1 MFYVYELERDIYAEQ
16 QAAAAAA
23 AVEAAASVTAVNL
36 TPAPAVGTGKISP
49 KGAEESDSVG
59 QVENERAS
67 GKSVAAMQESSS
79 GEEVRKVK
87 VARVDEGAEDVQRKS
102 TGAETSDGR
111 TQGRDTGRRLKGD
124 GEVGV
129 EDHPSAAPPA
139 AVTAESSGE
148 ASRVEHQANGG
159 VHDGLGEGD
168 TDEVEQ
174 QQGSAVSGGGPGS
187 SETTGEDSPDPS
199 DPPSPRPMKPI
210 RMPARLFAVLHRR
223 LEKSRNYLASPYRM
237 EVFGTPLVCRV
248 VPMTGRQLYDKLYRR
263 FHRFL
268 RLKAGTVAHPCGG
281 SVDPCRLRGDGSAV
295 AVDWGYGGDGS
306 GGVEREG
313 DYYSDVRPCM
323 GTSEDEKCP
332 QSVRATSKW
341 VAAGEVN
348 RWGFRW
354 VGWRF
359 CCLDDSLYVW

>member
-23 AVEAAASVTAVNL
+23 AAEAAAAVTAVNL
-36 TPAPAVGTGKISP
+36 TPAPSAGTGNFSP

-59 QVENERAS
+59 QVAGERAS
-67 GKSVAAMQESSS
+67 GKSVAAMQGSSS
-79 GEEVRKVK
+79 GEEVRKMK
-87 VARVDEGAEDVQRKS
+87 VARVAEGAEDVERKS
-102 TGAETSDGR
+102 TGPETSDGR
-111 TQGRDTGRRLKGD
+111 TQGRDTGSRLKGD
-124 GEVGV
+124 GEGGG
-129 EDHPSAAPPA
+129 ENHPA
-139 AVTAESSGE
+139 AAFSVTAPAATVTAEGSGE

-159 VHDGLGEGD
+159 VHDGAGEGN
-168 TDEVEQ
+168 TNEVEQ
-174 QQGSAVSGGGPGS
+174 QQESDVSGAGPGS
-187 SETTGEDSPDPS
+187 SETAGEDSPDS
-199 DPPSPRPMKPI
+199 PSPRPMKPI

-223 LEKSRNYLASPYRM
+223 LEKSRNYLASPYRL

-281 SVDPCRLRGDGSAV
+281 SVDPCRPRGGGSA
-295 AVDWGYGGDGS
+295 ASVDWGYGGDGS
-306 GGVEREG
+306 GAVEREG

-348 RWGFRW
+348 RWGFR
-354 VGWRF
+354 
-359 CCLDDSLYVW
+359 

>member
-23 AVEAAASVTAVNL
+23 AAEAAEAAAAVTAVKL
-36 TPAPAVGTGKISP
+36 TPAPSAGTANVSP
-49 KGAEESDSVG
+49 EGGEGSDSVS
-59 QVENERAS
+59 QVAGERAS
-67 GKSVAAMQESSS
+67 GKTVAAMQGSSS
-79 GEEVRKVK
+79 GEEVRKMK
-87 VARVDEGAEDVQRKS
+87 VARVAEGAEDVERKS
-102 TGAETSDGR
+102 AGAETSDGR
-111 TQGRDTGRRLKGD
+111 IQGRDTVRRLKGD
-124 GEVGV
+124 GEGGG
-129 EDHPSAAPPA
+129 EDHPVAAGPAAFSVSAAASA
-139 AVTAESSGE
+139 AAPVTAEGTGE
-148 ASRVEHQANGG
+148 TIRVEHQTNGV
-159 VHDGLGEGD
+159 VHDGASEGH
-168 TDEVEQ
+168 TNEVELQ
-174 QQGSAVSGGGPGS
+174 QQESAVSDAEPGS
-187 SETTGEDSPDPS
+187 SETAGVDSPE
-199 DPPSPRPMKPI
+199 PPSPQPMKPI

-223 LEKSRNYLASPYRM
+223 LEKSRNYLASPYRL

-281 SVDPCRLRGDGSAV
+281 SAAS
-295 AVDWGYGGDGS
+295 VDWGYGRDGI
-306 GGVEREG
+306 GAVEREG

-323 GTSEDEKCP
+323 GSSEDEKCP

-354 VGWRF
+354 VVWRF
-359 CCLDDSLYVW
+359 LFYE